1 MKRPII
7 GIAIQTYLLEHGSG
21 SPYDVYQVLKMKY
34 PKINY
39 SSVYRVFKVA
49 QEEGLIEFDRYECID
64 QKCARRKIY
73 YRIRKGRENDPC
85 WERISR
91 TSRCSREYIGL

>member
-21 SPYDVYQVLKMKY
+21 SPYDVYQVLKKKY

-39 SSVYRVFKVA
+39 SSVFYVFIMAKKL
-49 QEEGLIEFDRYECID
+49 GLIELDKYDCVD
-64 QKCARRKIY
+64 KNCKQKKTY
-73 YRIRKGRENDPC
+73 YRIRKGKENDIC
-85 WERISR
+85 WKTISR
-91 TSRCSREYIGL
+91 SGCTR